1 MKQNPRSI
9 SHIPEWMHRKSR
21 QTPSLGCD
29 CLQGLVPVMV
39 NATSGT
45 TVMGS
50 YDPLQPIATIC
61 ERHGV
66 WLHVDAAWG
75 GSVLLSDKLRYKAK
89 GIER

>member
-1 MKQNPRSI
+1 
-9 SHIPEWMHRKSR
+9 
-21 QTPSLGCD
+21 
-29 CLQGLVPVMV
+29 MV

-50 YDPLQPIATIC
+50 YDPLQPIAAIC
-61 ERHGV
+61 QRHGV

-75 GSVLLSDKLRYKAK
+75 GSVLLSDKLRYKVK